1 MLICPRLVTLSTV
14 YSIFIHHHFLTE
26 ISQDLL
32 SLQVSKSFKNL
43 LCFVVDIGRVKSLV
57 DWLLVFFY
65 FSSLSFWNPN
75 KLFDVAVFLSLDSWS
90 CLQHPTEME
99 KCLMGN
105 FGLPNRPARAGNS
118 SHSSL
123 LSPYICQKAPEH
135 GWVLRGSPHCPL
147 LPRLPLSTSPLRG
160 PGLSTE
166 AHGGFPSATLSSL
179 TDISWTL
186 ASTF

>member
-1 MLICPRLVTLSTV
+1 MVA
-14 YSIFIHHHFLTE
+14 
-26 ISQDLL
+26 
-32 SLQVSKSFKNL
+32 
-43 LCFVVDIGRVKSLV
+43 CFC
-57 DWLLVFFY
+57 FH

-75 KLFDVAVFLSLDSWS
+75 KLFDVAVFLSLDGWS

-147 LPRLPLSTSPLRG
+147 LSRLPLSTSPLRG
-160 PGLSTE
+160 PGLSPE
-166 AHGGFPSATLSSL
+166 AHGSFPSATLSSL

-186 ASTF
+186 VIYFLILSSSLSSQCPLLLMITNCTECFIKIGCMTII